1 MGGQETACPKTGK
14 RLLGSMGREVLTVLP
29 RSPLAHAG
37 APGVWDPC
45 SSLQCGLLCTA
56 VSVQCFLQQ
65 SNSFILVK
73 TRSAE
78 VAQITSS
85 PRNHCWAQLC
95 SRLLFRGHQL
105 PLGVRIRAEIPLSS
119 FSCSVLCHQPLLL
132 PMVDIWHQDVPG
144 TFPHCSAGI
153 QQVEAGIPQEPC
165 WGCGAGEKEH
175 PKVPSREKTAP
186 AEEKPLVKVGIWECL
201 CPGGDLAAEPHQG
214 WTVLCSRPRS
224 AQD

>member
-1 MGGQETACPKTGK
+1 MA
-14 RLLGSMGREVLTVLP
+14 VL
-29 RSPLAHAG
+29 
-37 APGVWDPC
+37 
-45 SSLQCGLLCTA
+45 
-56 VSVQCFLQQ
+56 VQCFLQQ

-78 VAQITSS
+78 VAQNPSS

-144 TFPHCSAGI
+144 TFPHCSAGMRHCPHPARGGWDPSGTLLGLWGWGEGAPKGS
-153 QQVEAGIPQEPC
+153 QQRKNGSSRGEASCEGGNMGMPVPRGRSGCRTPPGLDCALQQTQE
-165 WGCGAGEKEH
+165 
-175 PKVPSREKTAP
+175 
-186 AEEKPLVKVGIWECL
+186 
-201 CPGGDLAAEPHQG
+201 CPGLTDLH
-214 WTVLCSRPRS
+214 
-224 AQD
+224 